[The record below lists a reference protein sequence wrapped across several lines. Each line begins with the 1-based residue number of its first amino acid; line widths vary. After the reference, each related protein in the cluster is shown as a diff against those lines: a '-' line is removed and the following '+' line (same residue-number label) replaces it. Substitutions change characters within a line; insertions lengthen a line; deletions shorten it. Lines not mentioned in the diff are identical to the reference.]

1 MNWLTLLTLPEPF
14 ASLYCHSDPQQAKT
28 WLNVITGLSVLLAMA
43 LIPLATWIINHKG
56 LRLCLVSGALINALG
71 SLIRSLATVPG
82 LSALSAFSIVLSGQM
97 IISSAGAF
105 LSCFVKLSA
114 LWFESREKNTASGI
128 SAQAPCWGNAF
139 AYALAAILLL
149 SFRSNQ
155 SRALYITFGVEAVLS
170 ILVALVILFVFKSHS
185 SEDDSRMMEP
195 SKQNILLTSWQLL
208 FSSTHMFFYLFIG
221 SLMLALGNVWIS
233 SLDLIFGLGNSRIA
247 SADLI
252 GWIGVASNLSSIAGS
267 FLFCRI
273 IDLYRISQKKMI
285 SIITLSSILCLSC
298 LALVLWT
305 KSRMG
310 SDSVFI
316 LSLVFSM
323 LIGALISGGMYTLIF
338 ELAASVTCPVPE
350 EMSSGIL
357 VFLWQMFQGVFTLV
371 LSIHAFSEDYLNY
384 LLLAGSLA
392 LLMSLRFLDASPKK
406 DSLLIL
412 TQEAEWTSP
421 SLDN

>member
-1 MNWLTLLTLPEPF
+1 
-14 ASLYCHSDPQQAKT
+14 
-28 WLNVITGLSVLLAMA
+28 
-43 LIPLATWIINHKG
+43 
-56 LRLCLVSGALINALG
+56 
-71 SLIRSLATVPG
+71 
-82 LSALSAFSIVLSGQM
+82 
-97 IISSAGAF
+97 
-105 LSCFVKLSA
+105 
-114 LWFESREKNTASGI
+114 
-128 SAQAPCWGNAF
+128 
-139 AYALAAILLL
+139 
-149 SFRSNQ
+149 
-155 SRALYITFGVEAVLS
+155 
-170 ILVALVILFVFKSHS
+170 
-185 SEDDSRMMEP
+185 
-195 SKQNILLTSWQLL
+195 
-208 FSSTHMFFYLFIG
+208 
-221 SLMLALGNVWIS
+221 
-233 SLDLIFGLGNSRIA
+233 
-247 SADLI
+247 
-252 GWIGVASNLSSIAGS
+252 
-267 FLFCRI
+267 
-273 IDLYRISQKKMI
+273 MI

-350 EMSSGIL
+350 EMRSGIL